1 MQKAKVALEVHG
13 SYIASCNLYWLDMW
27 KNPAPG
33 VPLSRDRIAA
43 LAKFYFPDDRNN
55 NFFQKLLEVQVDVGA
70 LTEKPSGLVVI
81 SPLEIIHAIVLK
93 AAEQLGRDGVT
104 AACKD
109 SWKQAL
115 LLAVQYSILS
125 CLCMRPFLGLRF
137 KKFVELSKIGDEDS
151 SASSDDSL
159 Q

>member
-1 MQKAKVALEVHG
+1 
-13 SYIASCNLYWLDMW
+13 MW

-33 VPLSRDRIAA
+33 VPLSRDRIAG

-93 AAEQLGRDGVT
+93 AAEELGRDSVT
-104 AACKD
+104 AACREA
-109 SWKQAL
+109 WKQAL
-115 LLAVQYSILS
+115 LLVALLHNYFILVFLILFRLIILFVPLPCYS
-125 CLCMRPFLGLRF
+125 F
-137 KKFVELSKIGDEDS
+137 
-151 SASSDDSL
+151 
-159 Q
+159 

>member
-1 MQKAKVALEVHG
+1 
-13 SYIASCNLYWLDMW
+13 MW

-33 VPLSRDRIAA
+33 VPLSRDRIAG

-93 AAEQLGRDGVT
+93 AAEERLIILFVPLP
-104 AACKD
+104 C
-109 SWKQAL
+109 
-115 LLAVQYSILS
+115 YS
-125 CLCMRPFLGLRF
+125 F
-137 KKFVELSKIGDEDS
+137 
-151 SASSDDSL
+151 
-159 Q
+159 